1 MILCRNIVQLRKD
14 PRYVQAGN
22 EKTPKFVIPEKD
34 TAPMIDKGIYMMLEE
49 ETA

>member
-14 PRYVQAGN
+14 PRYVQSGN